1 MAKKNRLNRS
11 ELAVPG
17 SSLRMIEKA
26 TTAGADGVF
35 IDLEDAVAPDDK
47 AQARKNA
54 IEALNDL
61 DWSNTTISIRI
72 NGLDTHYCYHDIID
86 VVEQAGDKLDSI
98 LVPKVGKPSEL
109 EFVALLLSQIEA
121 ARGFEPISITALI
134 ETAMGM
140 ANVEAIAQACP
151 DRLEALHFGVADY
164 AASTQARTTSMGGAN
179 PAYTLLTHPNEE
191 GHREIHW
198 GDQWHFAMSRLV
210 VACRA
215 YGLRPIDGPFGDI
228 ADKDGYL
235 SVARSDSA
243 LGFEGKWAIHPSQIE
258 LANEVFS
265 PAPEEVEIARQILQ
279 AMKQAAAEGKGAVS
293 LNGKM
298 IDAASIR
305 QAQVLVDK
313 ADQIAANVA

>member
-1 MAKKNRLNRS
+1 MAKMNRLNRS

-17 SSLRMIEKA
+17 SNLRMIEKA
-26 TTAGADGVF
+26 PNAGADGVF

-61 DWSNTTISIRI
+61 DWSKSTISVRI

-98 LVPKVGKPSEL
+98 LVPKVGKPAEL

-121 ARGFEPISITALI
+121 AKGLKPISITALI

-179 PAYTLLTHPNEE
+179 PAYTLLAHPNEE

-228 ADKDGYL
+228 QDTEGL
-235 SVARSDSA
+235 SLIHISEPTRLNSTSRMPSSA
-243 LGFEGKWAIHPSQIE
+243 
-258 LANEVFS
+258 
-265 PAPEEVEIARQILQ
+265 
-279 AMKQAAAEGKGAVS
+279 
-293 LNGKM
+293 
-298 IDAASIR
+298 
-305 QAQVLVDK
+305 
-313 ADQIAANVA
+313 

>member
-1 MAKKNRLNRS
+1 MVNKHRLHRS

-17 SSLRMIEKA
+17 SNLRMIEKA
-26 TTAGADGVF
+26 PNAGADCVF

-47 AQARKNA
+47 VQARKNA
-54 IEALNDL
+54 IAALNDL
-61 DWSNTTISIRI
+61 DWSKTTVSVRI

-86 VVEQAGDKLDSI
+86 VVEQAGHKLDGI

-109 EFVALLLSQIEA
+109 EFVALLLRQIEVA
-121 ARGFEPISITALI
+121 KGLQPIALSALV

-179 PAYTLLTHPNEE
+179 PAYTLLAHPNEE
-191 GHREIHW
+191 GHREVHW

-228 ADKDGYL
+228 QDKEGYL
-235 SVARSDSA
+235 SVANSDAA
-243 LGFEGKWAIHPSQIE
+243 LGFEGKWAIHPSQIP
-258 LANEVFS
+258 LANEVFTP
-265 PAPEEVEIARQILQ
+265 PADDVQTARQILD

-293 LNGKM
+293 LDGKM

-313 ADQIAANVA
+313 ADQISANAA